1 MTLLNKISEILF
13 LETAVAKNGFR
24 IAVGMVLAASIAIVI
39 HAENPYWA
47 VFSVILMMQ
56 STLGA
61 SLERGLLRLLG
72 TFVGV
77 ALGYFLAGLVVNY
90 EILYYLTVFLV
101 ITLANYL
108 SLNSKYPYGFIVLG
122 ITVYIILAALLMNTQ
137 TTYQFAIWRG
147 IEIAIGVVCGWIVMF
162 FLFPVRASQQLEHT
176 FKQNKQLTMQ
186 ILSEAKKALHEQ
198 NYMDDGITY
207 IHQLN
212 KNIVK
217 LRSLQ
222 SIIPKEI
229 IQNEFKVIYFNA
241 MTEAQLTQINFVKD
255 IYLFV
260 TEHKVGRRVVQ
271 QILNVDDIFD
281 LFIELLNIEDQQ
293 QYLAQCHQIQILI
306 DQSKKAWD
314 TISDEDL
321 NQYEVW
327 ENINFYSLLNSLQA
341 LLGVCEKESN
351 IQNENYQLA
360 QITKKA
366 EKTKKSIFKTLLR
379 YDVDFLKASIK
390 VGLSSVIAIYI
401 WSQTNWPIGIM
412 GVISAFIIAIQKN
425 IYDVQLQGELRFLG
439 AMVGGAIGLAC
450 LYFFVYDFPVLILSL
465 FIFGWIFG
473 YLSSTESRYAYAA
486 LQANMAL
493 AITLVNGQ
501 SPLLTIEP
509 AMQRVGGVLFGIA
522 VAFLVARFIWPVH
535 PKQLLKKLANKIFK
549 LEKKIFDNI
558 LSTNKKIE
566 STQLSQAISEYLNL
580 LTTFKVYRHDDDNDL
595 KQAILIRRILCR
607 LSTIILTLSYKTD
620 YSKAKVLANFYHVNL
635 DQAHHAISELIDR
648 LEYDGLTQQ
657 FKQTVMNVKEDISQM
672 LNKIRSERLHMKVKK
687 SPIDD
692 GMSLFQLLEAYLR
705 LLNSLLN
712 TLAYNKKR

>member
-321 NQYEVW
+321 NQYEV
-327 ENINFYSLLNSLQA
+327 
-341 LLGVCEKESN
+341 
-351 IQNENYQLA
+351 
-360 QITKKA
+360 
-366 EKTKKSIFKTLLR
+366 
-379 YDVDFLKASIK
+379 
-390 VGLSSVIAIYI
+390 
-401 WSQTNWPIGIM
+401 
-412 GVISAFIIAIQKN
+412 
-425 IYDVQLQGELRFLG
+425 
-439 AMVGGAIGLAC
+439 
-450 LYFFVYDFPVLILSL
+450 
-465 FIFGWIFG
+465 
-473 YLSSTESRYAYAA
+473 
-486 LQANMAL
+486 
-493 AITLVNGQ
+493 
-501 SPLLTIEP
+501 
-509 AMQRVGGVLFGIA
+509 
-522 VAFLVARFIWPVH
+522 
-535 PKQLLKKLANKIFK
+535 
-549 LEKKIFDNI
+549 
-558 LSTNKKIE
+558 
-566 STQLSQAISEYLNL
+566 
-580 LTTFKVYRHDDDNDL
+580 
-595 KQAILIRRILCR
+595 
-607 LSTIILTLSYKTD
+607 
-620 YSKAKVLANFYHVNL
+620 
-635 DQAHHAISELIDR
+635 
-648 LEYDGLTQQ
+648 
-657 FKQTVMNVKEDISQM
+657 
-672 LNKIRSERLHMKVKK
+672 
-687 SPIDD
+687 
-692 GMSLFQLLEAYLR
+692 
-705 LLNSLLN
+705 
-712 TLAYNKKR
+712 